1 MIMKTKGTS
10 LIGSPQN
17 TKEGAEMLPL
27 LYSEV
32 DKQPYK
38 LTSINSAPICRICS
52 VICLSRFAD
61 GRLCPLIY

>member
-27 LYSEV
+27 LYSKSTNLPPSTLLRYAV
-32 DKQPYK
+32 YALLFVSLDLPMD
-38 LTSINSAPICRICS
+38 AC
-52 VICLSRFAD
+52 VH
-61 GRLCPLIY
+61 